1 MYPVNQ
7 VILGGESM
15 FNNIDDID
23 TQIQKMEAYRQKLKQ
38 LKDTPKS
45 LIWDRIDAEISP
57 LSSEQKNRLL
67 QNKEYL
73 DTYNEIQ
80 SLVQLEILNLVK
92 GKIENTERGRE
103 LLNRQLNIVR
113 SIKGKIIEETNRE
126 MELFNKFKDKNI
138 NFMFYDDL
146 RKLKNY
152 AYDKIKEY
160 SKIHPNTSYDEFLKS
175 DL

>member
-126 MELFNKFKDKNI
+126 MELFNKFK
-138 NFMFYDDL
+138 
-146 RKLKNY
+146 
-152 AYDKIKEY
+152 EY
-160 SKIHPNTSYDEFLKS
+160 SKIHPNTSYDEFLKN

>member
-113 SIKGKIIEETNRE
+113 SIKRKIIEETNRE
-126 MELFNKFKDKNI
+126 MELFNKF
-138 NFMFYDDL
+138 
-146 RKLKNY
+146 
-152 AYDKIKEY
+152 KEY

>member
-45 LIWDRIDAEISP
+45 LIWDKIDAEISP

-126 MELFNKFKDKNI
+126 MELFNKFK
-138 NFMFYDDL
+138 
-146 RKLKNY
+146 
-152 AYDKIKEY
+152 EY

>member
-38 LKDTPKS
+38 LKDTPKF

-126 MELFNKFKDKNI
+126 MELFKKF
-138 NFMFYDDL
+138 
-146 RKLKNY
+146 
-152 AYDKIKEY
+152 KEY
-160 SKIHPNTSYDEFLKS
+160 SKEHPNTSYDEFLKS